1 MKTLSNHIQ
10 DWAKVIGQLILPAIM
25 TFVNEVCNAL
35 SYNAEVVTKIFASF
49 IVLYNVFIVA
59 WNKVYHDQQ
68 IEEQTNDYDVSDPN
82 EGIG

>member
-1 MKTLSNHIQ
+1 MKLSNKIY
-10 DWAKVIGQLILPAIM
+10 DWAKVIGQLLLPAIM
-25 TFVNEVCNAL
+25 TFVSDVCNAL

-68 IEEQTNDYDVSDPN
+68 NEQAVNDFSVEEPTDENV
-82 EGIG
+82 G